1 MEITK
6 NLLLHWW
13 HYYGRR
19 VYTVEETKE
28 FERFIDTYGAE
39 KVFNSIVFATFS
51 KPRVYSAT
59 ILRGIRMLSHTEEFR
74 EALENFT
81 FGPKGRYSQE
91 EYETVKQELYEDILK
106 SYNSR
111 TYKDGKYTIVALPNY
126 SIGLVENRTASKG
139 NYLFEIKPNT
149 LDNIPYGL
157 PIRPKAVD
165 YAFHKNSD
173 FVYAVIYEKDGAVD
187 CLFLI
192 KFISRYKT
200 REYRIFRCIGTRKVK
215 PHWLPVR
222 KYVEE
227 YQEDILKNSEIQF
240 SIDW

>member
-6 NLLLHWW
+6 NLLLHQW
-13 HYYGRR
+13 YKFSSCA
-19 VYTVEETKE
+19 TIEEDKK
-28 FERFIDTYGAE
+28 FEGLIDTYGE
-39 KVFNSIVFATFS
+39 TKVFDAMAFSRFTGFSGAFVSI
-51 KPRVYSAT
+51 RE
-59 ILRGIRMLSHTEEFR
+59 HTEEDFM
-74 EALENFT
+74 EAPEKL
-81 FGPKGRYSQE
+81 KDRYSQE
-91 EYETVKQELYEDILK
+91 DFETAKQEFYEYILK

-111 TYKDGKYTIVALPNY
+111 VYKDGKYTIVALPNY

-139 NYLFEIKPNT
+139 NYLFEIKPDT
-149 LDNIPYGL
+149 FENIPYGL

-165 YAFHKNSD
+165 YAFHKDAD
-173 FVYAVIYEKDGAVD
+173 FVYAVIYEKDGGVD

-192 KFISRYKT
+192 KFISRCSKM
-200 REYRIFRCIGTRKVK
+200 EYRIFRSVGTRKVK

-227 YQEDILKNSEIQF
+227 HQEDILKNSKIHF

>member
-6 NLLLHWW
+6 NLLLHQW
-13 HYYGRR
+13 YKFSSCA
-19 VYTVEETKE
+19 TVEEDKK
-28 FERFIDTYGAE
+28 FEGLIDTYGETKVFDAMAFSHFSNVWSAFVSIREHAE
-39 KVFNSIVFATFS
+39 KDFI
-51 KPRVYSAT
+51 
-59 ILRGIRMLSHTEEFR
+59 
-74 EALENFT
+74 EAPEKF
-81 FGPKGRYSQE
+81 KGKYSQE
-91 EYETVKQELYEDILK
+91 KYETAKQAYYESVLK

-111 TYKDGKYTIVALPNY
+111 AYKDGKYTIVALPNY

-149 LDNIPYGL
+149 FDNIPYGL

-165 YAFHKNSD
+165 YAFHKDSD
-173 FVYAVIYEKDGAVD
+173 FMYAVIYEKDGGVE

>member
-6 NLLLHWW
+6 NLLLHQW
-13 HYYGRR
+13 YKFSSCA
-19 VYTVEETKE
+19 TIEEDKK
-28 FERFIDTYGAE
+28 FEGLIDTYGE
-39 KVFNSIVFATFS
+39 TKVFDAMAFSRFTGFSGAFVSI
-51 KPRVYSAT
+51 RE
-59 ILRGIRMLSHTEEFR
+59 HTEEDFM
-74 EALENFT
+74 EAPEKL
-81 FGPKGRYSQE
+81 KDRYSQE
-91 EYETVKQELYEDILK
+91 DFETAKQEFYEYILK

-111 TYKDGKYTIVALPNY
+111 VYKDGKYTIVALPNY

-139 NYLFEIKPNT
+139 NYLFEIKPDT
-149 LDNIPYGL
+149 FENIPYGL

-165 YAFHKNSD
+165 YAFHKDAD
-173 FVYAVIYEKDGAVD
+173 FVYAVIYEKDGGVD

-192 KFISRYKT
+192 KFISRCSK
-200 REYRIFRCIGTRKVK
+200 REYRIFRSVGTRKVK

-227 YQEDILKNSEIQF
+227 HQEDILKNSKIHF